1 MTKLDALLTTLS
13 ALIVI
18 AYLKELLP
26 YVETIE
32 RPSFI

>member
-18 AYLKELLP
+18 AYLEELFL